1 VRRGKLGFWYRLVV
15 VVLKPLLLLFTK
27 RDWRG
32 RENVPRTGGVILA
45 INHISYVDPLTVSHF
60 VHDLPRE
67 PRFLAKVEIFR
78 LPLLGRVVRGA
89 EQIPVHR
96 NSADAAVALRDA
108 VEALERGECLI
119 IYPEGTV
126 TRDPEL
132 WPMVGRTGVA
142 RLALTTGCPVVPVAQ
157 WGAHEILMPYAKR
170 PHLLPRKT
178 VHYSAGPPV
187 DLSPFAGKPLTAD
200 VLRAATDTVMAA
212 IRALLADLRGEPA
225 PADVWDRG
233 LGRRVPSPAA
243 GERWTA

>member
-1 VRRGKLGFWYRLVV
+1 MRRGKLGFWYRLVV

-45 INHISYVDPLTVSHF
+45 VNHISYVDPLTLSHF

-67 PRFLAKVEIFR
+67 PRFLAKAEIFR
-78 LPLLGRVVRGA
+78 LPLLGRIVRGA
-89 EQIPVHR
+89 DQIPVHR

-170 PHLLPRKT
+170 PRLLPRKT
-178 VHYSAGPPV
+178 IRYSAGPAV
-187 DLSPFAGKPLTAD
+187 DLSEFAGEPLTAD
-200 VLRAATDTVMAA
+200 VLRPATDKVMAA
-212 IRALLADLRGEPA
+212 IRVLLADLRGEPA
-225 PADVWDRG
+225 PADVWDRQ
-233 LGRRVPSPAA
+233 LGRRIPPSSAP
-243 GERWTA
+243 ERWTA

>member
-1 VRRGKLGFWYRLVV
+1 LVV

-45 INHISYVDPLTVSHF
+45 VNHITYADPLTLSHF
-60 VHDLPRE
+60 VHDLPRA
-67 PRFLAKVEIFR
+67 PRFLAKAEIFR
-78 LPLLGRVVRGA
+78 LPFLGRVVHGA
-89 EQIPVHR
+89 GQIPVHR

-108 VEALERGECLI
+108 VEALERGECLV

-132 WPMVGRTGVA
+132 WPMAARTGVA

-157 WGAHEILMPYAKR
+157 WGAQEILMPYAKD

-178 VHYSAGPPV
+178 IRVAAGPPV
-187 DLSPFAGKPLTAD
+187 DLSEFAGKGLTPD
-200 VLRAATDTVMAA
+200 VLRAATEKVMAQ
-212 IRALLADLRGEPA
+212 IRALLAELRREPA
-225 PADVWDRG
+225 PTDVWDSR
-233 LGRRVPSPAA
+233 LGRRVPPSAA
-243 GERWTA
+243 TERWTA